1 MKHVWSTTFSTI
13 HLFIPSRCKAPVG
26 MVELAIHLVF
36 ILYFSIMAFL
46 PDTVGAFD
54 TGSLFMTSTV
64 FGATCEHRSFGSFI
78 RRCIARH
85 QSGDWGDCC
94 LDDAALNDAALVDG
108 SRIFSVYT
116 IPAGL
121 YTLSDRIWIITE
133 SSREYTT
140 VLFPSEY

>member
-1 MKHVWSTTFSTI
+1 
-13 HLFIPSRCKAPVG
+13 

-36 ILYFSIMAFL
+36 HFYIFSIMAFL

-64 FGATCEHRSFGSFI
+64 FGATCEHRPFASFV
-78 RRCIARH
+78 RCCISRH
-85 QSGDWGDCC
+85 QSGDWGDCSP
-94 LDDAALNDAALVDG
+94 DDAALNDAALQDG
-108 SRIFSVYT
+108 NRIFSVYT

-121 YTLSDRIWIITE
+121 YALSDRIWIITE

>member
-1 MKHVWSTTFSTI
+1 
-13 HLFIPSRCKAPVG
+13 
-26 MVELAIHLVF
+26 MVELAVHLVF
-36 ILYFSIMAFL
+36 HFHILLIMTYL
-46 PDTVGAFD
+46 SDTVSVFE

-64 FGATCEHRSFGSFI
+64 FGATCEHRPFASFI
-78 RRCIARH
+78 HSCVARH

-94 LDDAALNDAALVDG
+94 PDDAVLNDAALLDG
-108 SRIFSVYT
+108 SRVFSVYI

-121 YTLSDRIWIITE
+121 YTLESKVWIITE

>member
-1 MKHVWSTTFSTI
+1 
-13 HLFIPSRCKAPVG
+13 
-26 MVELAIHLVF
+26 
-36 ILYFSIMAFL
+36 MAFL
-46 PDTVGAFD
+46 SDTVPAFE

-64 FGATCEHRSFGSFI
+64 FGATCEHRPFASFI
-78 RRCIARH
+78 SQCITRH

-94 LDDAALNDAALVDG
+94 PDDAALNDAALQDG
-108 SRIFSVYT
+108 SRVFSVYI

-121 YTLSDRIWIITE
+121 YTLESKVWIITE

>member
-1 MKHVWSTTFSTI
+1 MS
-13 HLFIPSRCKAPVG
+13 
-26 MVELAIHLVF
+26 
-36 ILYFSIMAFL
+36 FL
-46 PDTVGAFD
+46 PDTVGAFE

-94 LDDAALNDAALVDG
+94 PDDAALNDAALLDG

-121 YTLSDRIWIITE
+121 YSLSDRIWIITE